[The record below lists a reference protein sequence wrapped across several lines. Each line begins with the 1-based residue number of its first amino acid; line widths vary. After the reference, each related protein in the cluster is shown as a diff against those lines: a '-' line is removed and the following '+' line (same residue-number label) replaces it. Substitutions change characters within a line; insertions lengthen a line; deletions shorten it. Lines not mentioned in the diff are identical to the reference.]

1 MSYCGDS
8 GFYYKPIGLSLI
20 GQGIHI
26 LLTGESGIKWKG
38 IYIKIKDFQLD
49 DKYSTGLSQNHG
61 VSKKP
66 NFPSS

>member
-1 MSYCGDS
+1 MSYRGDS
-8 GFYYKPIGLSLI
+8 GFYYKPTGRSVI

-38 IYIKIKDFQLD
+38 IYIKIKDFKLD

-61 VSKKP
+61 VPEKHS
-66 NFPSS
+66 FPSS